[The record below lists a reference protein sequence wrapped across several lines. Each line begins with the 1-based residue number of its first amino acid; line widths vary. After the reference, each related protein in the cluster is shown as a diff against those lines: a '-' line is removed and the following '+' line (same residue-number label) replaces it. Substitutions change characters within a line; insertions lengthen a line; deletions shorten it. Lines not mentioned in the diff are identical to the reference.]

1 MAGTTCKC
9 VTGINV
15 RRNIERTDEQTPDR
29 WFTLRLSG
37 RGRAEQRIV
46 LLYVRSQLNV
56 FLSRLCGE
64 PIGFTVLGIFVI
76 DKNTVLTVSA
86 ALNRCYRLISMR
98 VKMYSQIIDKKLSYR
113 RETARRAVT
122 VKTVL
127 NVAQMFVELHLI
139 SPALGE

>member
-1 MAGTTCKC
+1 MAGTKC

-29 WFTLRLSG
+29 WFTLRLGLSG

-113 RETARRAVT
+113 RGTARRAVT